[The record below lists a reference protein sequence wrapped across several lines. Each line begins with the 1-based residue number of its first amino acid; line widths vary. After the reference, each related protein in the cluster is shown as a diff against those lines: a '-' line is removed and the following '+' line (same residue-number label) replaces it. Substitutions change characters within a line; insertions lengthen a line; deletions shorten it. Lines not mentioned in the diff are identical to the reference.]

1 MVVFRVKFIK
11 FAKFNDFSPFLLKI
25 SFPWSRGADAALG
38 NGFLGVLRGPLGKKP
53 GNALQNHFLMK
64 SG

>member
-38 NGFLGVLRGPLGKKP
+38 NGFLGVLGGPLGKKP

>member
-1 MVVFRVKFIK
+1 MAVFRVNLIK

-25 SFPWSRGADAALG
+25 SFPWSRGANAALG
-38 NGFLGVLRGPLGKKP
+38 NGFLGVLGGPFGKKP
-53 GNALQNHFLMK
+53 ENALQNHFLMK